1 MNNSKCPKNQ
11 VYNPD
16 TKRCIKKDSKKG
28 IEILFK
34 NKDKEILKSFE
45 LVNGKIVKKCPKDKI
60 RNPQTLR
67 CIKSKKPTKEPSKKP
82 TKEPSKKPTKEP
94 TKEQI
99 KDLKKISRSLL
110 LNKRTEAVNKIK
122 KALSPFL
129 KRVSAD
135 IYTRVRYMMMMKRE
149 LKKVIKK
156 DNVCL
161 RIYKKNRDGTYKYRI
176 GSNIIL
182 NKRIGTESAYGE
194 AYLSEFREKSKK
206 LFTFVS
212 KIYKIFDDTALELAL
227 LTLLTN
233 KVRMGQCPHFPII
246 YGYVQ
251 CSDLRIPNNKTS
263 SFKQTNSKQK
273 EIKQILNKYPIIYQ
287 KILDDN
293 GSMITLFNELANGD
307 LKSFLIRYQGH
318 TNKLLNS
325 YIQILLSIIFFYYH
339 TDMKHNDCHWGNF
352 LFHKIKSGGYFHYK
366 IFGQDFYLENI
377 GFLWVIWDLELATP
391 LTMEIASKRKICAED
406 FLKISLNYLPTYK
419 IDPKQ
424 QIIGGNHL
432 IDDGV
437 IAKYKMEEIFKIIY
451 KFCDE
456 TIFDLDIEFTY
467 QNLMIGIEDI
477 IEYFKNNHWLLTK
490 LPSGEKVINKEPYV
504 ISEKFKS
511 RH

>member
-34 NKDKEILKSFE
+34 NKNKEILKSFE

-60 RNPQTLR
+60 RNPKTLR

-82 TKEPSKKPTKEP
+82 TKEPSKKPTKEPIKEPIKEP

-339 TDMKHNDCHWGNF
+339 
-352 LFHKIKSGGYFHYK
+352 
-366 IFGQDFYLENI
+366 
-377 GFLWVIWDLELATP
+377 
-391 LTMEIASKRKICAED
+391 
-406 FLKISLNYLPTYK
+406 
-419 IDPKQ
+419 
-424 QIIGGNHL
+424 
-432 IDDGV
+432 
-437 IAKYKMEEIFKIIY
+437 
-451 KFCDE
+451 
-456 TIFDLDIEFTY
+456 
-467 QNLMIGIEDI
+467 
-477 IEYFKNNHWLLTK
+477 
-490 LPSGEKVINKEPYV
+490 
-504 ISEKFKS
+504 
-511 RH
+511 